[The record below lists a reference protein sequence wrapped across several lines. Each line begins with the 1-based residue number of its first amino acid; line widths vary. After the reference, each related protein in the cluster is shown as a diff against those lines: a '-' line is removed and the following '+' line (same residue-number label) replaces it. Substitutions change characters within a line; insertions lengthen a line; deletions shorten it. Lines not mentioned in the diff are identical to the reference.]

1 VEPEGAADEAVLN
14 KVHRRKKI
22 QKIPLLKQS
31 YKGITCTALNRDAV
45 ELNLSSEVDNIK
57 NIQNKMLSTL
67 EQVRIGGLVINTW
80 GQHQREV
87 LL

>member
-1 VEPEGAADEAVLN
+1 
-14 KVHRRKKI
+14 
-22 QKIPLLKQS
+22 
-31 YKGITCTALNRDAV
+31 V

-80 GQHQREV
+80 GQHQREISLQRYV
-87 LL
+87 A